1 MPWQSLSAT
10 LGTKPHVL
18 AGPVLRK
25 VTSQEV
31 TVWFALRRTCTVT
44 LKVFQ
49 GNNVILTG
57 SRSTVAV
64 GVNLHIVAVTADKLA
79 PPHSGLSEGVIY
91 EYDATLDFSDL
102 QHTLSSA
109 TGNAPLAY
117 APFSRPSFC
126 LPPANVNQLRLI
138 HGSCRIP
145 HGNGPDALALL
156 DGLIA
161 QGASNP
167 YARPHQLMLTGDQI
181 YADDV
186 GYAMS
191 MMLSDAGEALL
202 GWSERFDCDEPVA
215 FSQQKISDLHPG
227 LREHLLVEDAGF
239 TSVDLRCQLIGL
251 GEYLAMYLFVW
262 SDALWPAQANMPS
275 YDDLV
280 VFYDTKYETIRAY
293 LQTLGDSN
301 AYDFRQIY
309 PEFFRM
315 YQADRSSVD
324 KQTERT
330 EVFRHGLQQ
339 VRRALANIPSHMIF
353 DDHEITDDWNMT
365 RDICRGMYGSQLGLR
380 VVQNGLVAY
389 SLCQHWGNVPDQF
402 SSKVGIPPGVKLL
415 LQLDGTNAVDY
426 ETGSPAIR
434 GLLGVHDDTVLASRP
449 HGGLF
454 HDPGS
459 LIYNYTVE
467 GPGHQ
472 IIVTDT
478 RTWRSFPRGGADA
491 GDFLPGAQLDRQIV
505 NTPPTGGRALLVV
518 LTTNA
523 PPVQP
528 IRSATRHPTIT
539 RTASSQFESDPSPDI
554 YEAWEL
560 PARATD
566 RLYRAISEKLPTVT
580 MPFVGA
586 VRSGHA
592 ILLSGDVHTSFAS
605 RLLFNATA
613 RFEDPQ
619 ANPQP
624 VSAVYA
630 QLVASSFRKQT
641 GNTIGQH
648 RDGYT
653 YAPKWIV
660 KKILIPD
667 HKPEGYLGWNLPA
680 GVKKQVAR
688 IKNNPGSGNSY
699 TPVKIKG
706 PTTVAIWDLTFG
718 MVAEDQPDYSYRLDY
733 LLAVNEGSLPP
744 TPPPIP
750 PMPTGTSDEDRRRAA
765 AAYHAATGNYRIFN
779 AKNATRREIVGVNNL
794 AEITFDWF
802 ADGRR
807 FVLHTLRWHDQ
818 GTGSPRFTTFV
829 VSLFP
834 NDPTYPEI
842 KPLQP

>member
-10 LGTKPHVL
+10 LGTRPHVL
-18 AGPVLRK
+18 AGPLLRK
-25 VTSQEV
+25 VTAREV
-31 TVWFALRRTCTVT
+31 TVWFALRKACTIT
-44 LKVFQ
+44 LRVLQ

-64 GVNLHIVAVTADKLA
+64 GVNLHIVAVTADTLA

-91 EYDATLDFSDL
+91 EYDATLDFGGL

-126 LPPANVNQLRLI
+126 LPPADVNRLRLI

-167 YARPHQLMLTGDQI
+167 SARPHQLMLTGDQI

-202 GWSERFDCDEPVA
+202 GWSEEVSVKFMNQPARTIRVA
-215 FSQQKISDLHPG
+215 DLSLAGREIG
-227 LREHLLVEDAGF
+227 LMFDAGF
-239 TSVDLRCQLIGL
+239 TSVDLVCQLIGL
-251 GEYLAMYLFVW
+251 GEYFAMYLFVW
-262 SDALWPAQANMPS
+262 SDALWPSPAADLPT
-275 YDDLV
+275 YDQIV
-280 VFYDTKYETIRAY
+280 ARFRATE
-293 LQTLGDSN
+293 QLGDPGFGRRIDQLDRVDIEKQT
-301 AYDFRQIY
+301 ARTLDFRNTV
-309 PEFFRM
+309 P
-315 YQADRSSVD
+315 
-324 KQTERT
+324 
-330 EVFRHGLQQ
+330 Q
-339 VRRALANIPSHMIF
+339 VRRALANIPGYMIF

-365 RDICRGMYGSQLGLR
+365 RLICQTMYNSDLGLR
-380 VVQNGLVAY
+380 VVQNGLTAY
-389 SLCQHWGNVPDQF
+389 ALCQHWGNVPDQF
-402 SSKVGIPPGVKLL
+402 DTRRAPLPPGAK
-415 LQLDGTNAVDY
+415 LQLALDGINA
-426 ETGSPAIR
+426 TTHASAGPTLR
-434 GLLGVHDDTVLASRP
+434 HLLGVHEHAVLATRRP
-449 HGGLF
+449 YSVF
-454 HDPGS
+454 HDADA
-459 LIYNYTVE
+459 LNYHYTVE

-478 RTWRSFPRGGADA
+478 RTWRSFSGGAHD
-491 GDFLPGAQLDRQIV
+491 GGELLPAAEIQKQIV
-505 NTPPTGGRALLVV
+505 NTPATGDRALLVV

-523 PPVQP
+523 PPVEP
-528 IRSATRHPTIT
+528 IRVTARHPVVT
-539 RTASSQFESDPSPDI
+539 RKVALQFEGDGSPDI

-560 PARATD
+560 PAKATD
-566 RLYRAISEKLPTVT
+566 RLYKAISEKLPLVSLPFAGTV
-580 MPFVGA
+580 
-586 VRSGHA
+586 RRGHA

-660 KKILIPD
+660 KKLLIPD
-667 HKPEGYLGWNLPA
+667 HVPEGYLGWNLPSGTKKVVGQIVAHA
-680 GVKKQVAR
+680 GTTVGTSDIKLKGPGTVALTP
-688 IKNNPGSGNSY
+688 KAPGLFTSIT
-699 TPVKIKG
+699 TPV
-706 PTTVAIWDLTFG
+706 
-718 MVAEDQPDYSYRLDY
+718 DYTYRLDY
-733 LLAVNEGSLPP
+733 LLAVVQGVLPP
-744 TPPPIP
+744 TPPPLP
-750 PMPTGTSDEDRRRAA
+750 PMPTGTGAEDRKRAA
-765 AAYHAATGNYRIFN
+765 AIYNAATGSYRTFN
-779 AKNATRREIVGVNNL
+779 ASNKTRREIVGVNNL

-802 ADGRR
+802 ANGDR
-807 FVLHTLRWHDQ
+807 FVLHTLRWFDDILHSL
-818 GTGSPRFTTFV
+818 TFTTYV
-829 VSLFP
+829 VSLNPDDPLFP
-834 NDPTYPEI
+834 ELRP
-842 KPLQP
+842 